1 MRLPRGTCRADG
13 QPYTISLNPSCIVT
27 GAMHGQDPH
36 GRLRESVAQLIQR
49 EGADSSLLETLPK
62 RWERFADVALFQRDS
77 FSEEEWDFIDK
88 SELWAAVATALK
100 VERIGRFSEI
110 VGDKREP
117 TVEMVLGEEDWVIR
131 RENGIDY
138 GYNLTECMFS
148 AGNVNERRRMGEV
161 VKQGEVVVDLYAGI
175 GYYTLP
181 ILVHSQAEHVH
192 CCEWNP
198 NSVRALESNLKDNGV
213 SERCSLYFGDNRVT
227 ANNLKGI
234 ADRVILGLLPSSQ
247 DGYSVAMRALS
258 ESGGVLHIHGVAPAK
273 NHSSWAGQV
282 MDELRSINP
291 NRDIAAGAPIRVK
304 SYAPHWDHVVLDVSV
319 E

>member
-1 MRLPRGTCRADG
+1 
-13 QPYTISLNPSCIVT
+13 
-27 GAMHGQDPH
+27 MHEQDPH
-36 GRLRESVAQLIQR
+36 GRLRESVAQLIQQ

-88 SELWAAVATALK
+88 SELWTAVATALK

>member
-1 MRLPRGTCRADG
+1 
-13 QPYTISLNPSCIVT
+13 
-27 GAMHGQDPH
+27 MHGQDPH
-36 GRLRESVAQLIQR
+36 DRLRESVAQLIQL

-62 RWERFADVALFQRDS
+62 RWEKFADVALFQRDS
-77 FSEEEWDFIDK
+77 FSERGWSSIDRVQ
-88 SELWAAVATALK
+88 LWTAVATALK
-100 VERIGRFSEI
+100 VERIGKFSEI
-110 VGDKREP
+110 VGEKREP
-117 TVEMVLGEEDWVIR
+117 TVEMVLGEEEWVIR
-131 RENGIDY
+131 RENGVDY

-161 VKQGEVVVDLYAGI
+161 VERGEVVLDLYAGI

-192 CCEWNP
+192 CCEWNL
-198 NSVRALESNLKDNGV
+198 NSVKALESNLEDNGV
-213 SERCSLYFGDNRVT
+213 SERCSLYFGDNRV
-227 ANNLKGI
+227 AADELQGI

-258 ESGGVLHIHGVAPAK
+258 EPGGVLHIHGVAPAK
-273 NHSSWAGQV
+273 DHSSWTDEV
-282 MDELRSINP
+282 VDELRSIDT
-291 NRDIAAGAPIRVK
+291 NRSIQAGVPIRVK

>member
-27 GAMHGQDPH
+27 QAMHEQDPH
-36 GRLRESVAQLIQR
+36 GRLRESVAQLIQQ

-88 SELWAAVATALK
+88 SELWTAVATALK

-227 ANNLKGI
+227 ANNLQGI

>member
-1 MRLPRGTCRADG
+1 MRLPRGACRADG

-88 SELWAAVATALK
+88 SELWTAVATALK

-227 ANNLKGI
+227 ANNLQGI

>member
-1 MRLPRGTCRADG
+1 
-13 QPYTISLNPSCIVT
+13 
-27 GAMHGQDPH
+27 MHGQDPH
-36 GRLRESVAQLIQR
+36 SRLRESVAQLIQR
-49 EGADSSLLETLPK
+49 EGADSSLLGTLPR

-77 FSEEEWDFIDK
+77 FSEEGWASIDRT
-88 SELWAAVATALK
+88 ELWTVVATALK

-110 VGDKREP
+110 VGEKREP
-117 TVEMVLGEEDWVIR
+117 TVEMVLGDEDWVIR
-131 RENGIDY
+131 RENGVDY

-148 AGNVNERRRMGEV
+148 AGNVNERRRMGEIV
-161 VKQGEVVVDLYAGI
+161 QRGEVVLDLYAGI

-181 ILVHSQAEHVH
+181 ILMHSQAEHVH
-192 CCEWNP
+192 CCEWNT
-198 NSVRALESNLKDNGV
+198 NSFRALESNLKDNGV

-227 ANNLKGI
+227 ADDLQGI

-273 NHSSWAGQV
+273 DHSSWADQV
-282 MDELRSINP
+282 MDELQSINTNRSIEA
-291 NRDIAAGAPIRVK
+291 RVPIRVK

>member
-1 MRLPRGTCRADG
+1 
-13 QPYTISLNPSCIVT
+13 
-27 GAMHGQDPH
+27 MHGEDPH
-36 GRLRESVAQLIQR
+36 GRLRESVAQLIQQ

-175 GYYTLP
+175 GYYTLA

-227 ANNLKGI
+227 ANNLQGI

-273 NHSSWAGQV
+273 NHPSWAGQV

>member
-1 MRLPRGTCRADG
+1 
-13 QPYTISLNPSCIVT
+13 
-27 GAMHGQDPH
+27 MHGQDPH
-36 GRLRESVAQLIQR
+36 SRLRESVAQLIQR

-62 RWERFADVALFQRDS
+62 RWEKFADVALFQRDS
-77 FSEEEWDFIDK
+77 FSGRGWASIDRAQ
-88 SELWAAVATALK
+88 LWTAVATALK

-110 VGDKREP
+110 VGEKREP
-117 TVEMVLGEEDWVIR
+117 TVEMVLGEEEWVIR
-131 RENGIDY
+131 RENGVDY

-148 AGNVNERRRMGEV
+148 AGNVNERRRMGEIV
-161 VKQGEVVVDLYAGI
+161 ERGEVVLDLYAGI

-198 NSVRALESNLKDNGV
+198 NSVKALKSNLEDNGV
-213 SERCSLYFGDNRVT
+213 SERCSLYFGDNRV
-227 ANNLKGI
+227 AADELQGI

-247 DGYSVAMRALS
+247 DGYSVAMRALRK
-258 ESGGVLHIHGVAPAK
+258 SGGVLHIHGVAPAK
-273 NHSSWAGQV
+273 NYSSWTDEV
-282 MDELRSINP
+282 VDELRSINT
-291 NRDIAAGAPIRVK
+291 NRSIQAGIPIRVK

>member
-1 MRLPRGTCRADG
+1 MRLPRGACRADG

-27 GAMHGQDPH
+27 RAMHGEDPH
-36 GRLRESVAQLIQR
+36 GRLRESVAQLIQQ

-227 ANNLKGI
+227 ANNLQGI

-273 NHSSWAGQV
+273 NHPSWAGQV